1 MAKIRLTK
9 IFHFDTGHALAG
21 YDGKCRN
28 VHGHSY
34 TLEVTVIGEP
44 IMDSNN
50 VKFGMVIDFGD
61 LKDVVKK
68 YVIDDYDHALVLN
81 KNTSYKEI
89 GDFLSERGHHI
100 LLVDFQPTGEM
111 MIQDMAARI
120 KPHLPSNMRL
130 HHLRLYETGTSYAEW
145 FADDQK

>member
-34 TLEVTVIGEP
+34 TLEVTVIGDP
-44 IMDSNN
+44 ITDSNH

-61 LKDVVKK
+61 LKELVKK
-68 YVIDDYDHALVLN
+68 SVIDDYDHALVLN
-81 KNTSYKEI
+81 KNTHYKEI
-89 GDFLSERGHHI
+89 GDFLKERNHHI

-111 MIQDMAARI
+111 MIQDMAQRI
-120 KPHLPSNMRL
+120 IKHLPDDLKL

-145 FADDQK
+145 YAADQS